1 MNPIKLIR
9 KLLKVL
15 RGGATFRQMFL
26 AILLGFAAGMIP
38 GVNLTLVLCI
48 VLLLILN
55 TNGGLAVLGYV
66 VGKALCL
73 LLAPVTFEI
82 GYFLIHGVGLM
93 GLIQTL
99 ADTPVLAL
107 LDLHVYCLLG
117 ALPLIIVLGGGMAWA
132 LSTIIMKA
140 RVGLA
145 AAADRSEKARK
156 VAGNL
161 FVRILLRIAF
171 GRQKE
176 TMAEMLEKSSPIF
189 LKGRLI
195 AGVVVIA
202 AILLGQYLFLDVL
215 ARKGLEAAIAEAGG
229 AEVNVRRADLSLLT
243 GRLVIEGLEVTDAAR
258 PTHNLVE
265 ADRIVTDVSI
275 ADLLA
280 RRLVVDA
287 VECEKMHTDTPR
299 AAPGEVYRQRR
310 PTDEDK
316 DRWNIDIGGLG
327 KITEYYDQ
335 AKKLH
340 QRIQKLKDYLKNTE
354 PHAQQGPPDKDRL
367 KEEARLRGYLRLSA
381 KDYLAKRPTWVI
393 RHAKVGGVKVAEGLP
408 GITVEGR
415 ELSSHPSLH
424 PHKMELKAYPDEDIA
439 KQLKEGLFGK
449 GGKDLGKKVEEG
461 LGGLKKLFGK

>member
-9 KLLKVL
+9 KLVKVL

-38 GVNLTLVLCI
+38 GVNLTLIACI

-82 GYFLIHGVGLM
+82 GYFLIHSAGLM

-117 ALPLIIVLGGGMAWA
+117 ALPLIIVLGGGMGLA
-132 LSTIIMKA
+132 LATIIVKGRA
-140 RVGLA
+140 GLA
-145 AAADRSEKARK
+145 AAGQKEKARK
-156 VAGNL
+156 VAENL

-176 TMAEMLEKSSPIF
+176 TMAEMAEKSSPIF

-195 AGVVVIA
+195 AGLVVIA
-202 AILLGQYLFLDVL
+202 AILVGQYLFLDVL
-215 ARKGLEAAIAEAGG
+215 ARKGLEAAIAQAGG
-229 AEVNVRRADLSLLT
+229 AEVNVRRANLSLLT
-243 GRLVIEGLEVTDAAR
+243 GHLVIEGLEVTDAAR
-258 PTHNLVE
+258 PSHNLVQ

-275 ADLLA
+275 EDLLA

-287 VECEKMHTDTPR
+287 VECEKIRTDAPR
-299 AAPGEVYRQRR
+299 AAPGEVYRERR

-327 KITEYYDQ
+327 KIKEYYDQ

-340 QRIQKLKDYLKNTE
+340 ERIQKLKEYLQDEE
-354 PHAQQGPPDKDRL
+354 PQAEEGPPDKERL

-393 RHAKVGGVKVAEGLP
+393 RHAKVGGVEVAKALP
-408 GITVEGR
+408 GITVEAR

-424 PHKMELKAYPDEDIA
+424 PRKMELKAYPDEDIA
-439 KQLKEGLFGK
+439 KRLKEGLFGK
-449 GGKDLGKKVEEG
+449 GGKDLGKTVEEG
-461 LGGLKKLFGK
+461 LGGLKKLFGR

>member
-1 MNPIKLIR
+1 
-9 KLLKVL
+9 V
-15 RGGATFRQMFL
+15 
-26 AILLGFAAGMIP
+26 LGFAAGMIP
-38 GVNLTLVLCI
+38 GVNLTLIACI

-55 TNGGLAVLGYV
+55 TNGGLAVMGYV

-82 GYFLIHGVGLM
+82 GYFLIHSAGLM

-117 ALPLIIVLGGGMAWA
+117 ALPLIVVLGGGMGWA
-132 LSTIIMKA
+132 LSTIILKA
-140 RVGLA
+140 RAGLA
-145 AAADRSEKARK
+145 AAGRKEKARK
-156 VAGNL
+156 VADNL
-161 FVRILLRIAF
+161 AVRILLRIAF
-171 GRQKE
+171 GRQKG
-176 TMAEMLEKSSPIF
+176 TMAEMAEKSSPIF

-195 AGVVVIA
+195 AGLVVIA
-202 AILLGQYLFLDVL
+202 AILVGQYLFLDCL
-215 ARKGLEAAIAEAGG
+215 ARKALEAAIAEAGG

-243 GRLVIEGLEVTDAAR
+243 GHLVIEGLQVTDAAR
-258 PTHNLVE
+258 PTHNLVQ
-265 ADRIVTDVSI
+265 ADRIVTDVSVE
-275 ADLLA
+275 DLLA

-287 VECEKMHTDTPR
+287 VECEKIRTDAPR
-299 AAPGEVYRQRR
+299 AAPGEVYRERR

-316 DRWNIDIGGLG
+316 ERWNIDIGELG

-340 QRIQKLKDYLKNTE
+340 ERIQKLKDYLRNEE
-354 PHAQQGPPDKDRL
+354 PQTAEGPPDKERL

-381 KDYLAKRPTWVI
+381 KDYLARRPTWVI
-393 RHAKVGGVKVAEGLP
+393 RHAKVGGVEVAEGLP

-424 PHKMELKAYPDEDIA
+424 PEKMELKAYPDEDIA
-439 KQLKEGLFGK
+439 KQLKEGIFGK
-449 GGKDLGKKVEEG
+449 GDKDLGKKLKEG

>member
-9 KLLKVL
+9 KLVKAL

-26 AILLGFAAGMIP
+26 AIVLGFAAGMIP
-38 GVNLTLVLCI
+38 GVNLTLIACI

-55 TNGGLAVLGYV
+55 TNGGLAVMGYL

-82 GYFLIHGVGLM
+82 GYFLIHSAGLM
-93 GLIQTL
+93 ALIQTL

-117 ALPLIIVLGGGMAWA
+117 ALPLIVVLGGGMGLA
-132 LSTIIMKA
+132 LGTLIMKA
-140 RVGLA
+140 RAGLA
-145 AAADRSEKARK
+145 AAGDRSEKARK
-156 VAGNL
+156 VADNL
-161 FVRILLRIAF
+161 AVRMLLRIAF
-171 GRQKE
+171 SRQKG
-176 TMAEMLEKSSPIF
+176 TMAEMAEKSSPIF

-195 AGVVVIA
+195 AGLVVIA
-202 AILLGQYLFLDVL
+202 SILVGQYLFLDRL

-243 GRLVIEGLEVTDAAR
+243 GHLVIEGLQVTDAGR
-258 PTHNLVE
+258 PTHNLVQ

-275 ADLLA
+275 EDLLA

-287 VECEKMHTDTPR
+287 VACEKMRTDAQR
-299 AAPGEVYRQRR
+299 DGPGEVYRER
-310 PTDEDK
+310 PATEEDK
-316 DRWNIDIGGLG
+316 ERWKIDIGGIG
-327 KITEYYDQ
+327 KIKEYYDQ

-340 QRIQKLKDYLKNTE
+340 ERIQKLKDYLQNEE
-354 PHAQQGPPDKDRL
+354 PQTAEGPPDKERL

-393 RHAKVGGVKVAEGLP
+393 RHAKVGGVEVAKGLP
-408 GITVEGR
+408 GITVEAR

-424 PHKMELKAYPDEDIA
+424 PEKMELKAYPDEDIA
-439 KQLKEGLFGK
+439 KQLKEGIFGK
-449 GGKDLGKKVEEG
+449 GDKDLGKKVEEG

>member
-9 KLLKVL
+9 KLVKVL

-38 GVNLTLVLCI
+38 GINLTLIACI

-55 TNGGLAVLGYV
+55 TNGGLAVMGYV

-82 GYFLIHGVGLM
+82 GYFLIHSAGLM

-117 ALPLIIVLGGGMAWA
+117 ALPLIVVLGGGMGLA
-132 LSTIIMKA
+132 LGTIILKA
-140 RVGLA
+140 RAGLA
-145 AAADRSEKARK
+145 AAGQKEKARK
-156 VAGNL
+156 VADNL
-161 FVRILLRIAF
+161 AIRILLRIAF
-171 GRQKE
+171 GRQKR
-176 TMAEMLEKSSPIF
+176 TMAEMAEKSSPIF

-195 AGVVVIA
+195 AGLVVIA
-202 AILLGQYLFLDVL
+202 AILLGQYLFLDCL

-243 GRLVIEGLEVTDAAR
+243 GHLVIEGLQVTDAAR
-258 PTHNLVE
+258 PTHNLVQ
-265 ADRIVTDVSI
+265 ADRIVTDVSVE
-275 ADLLA
+275 DLLA

-287 VECEKMHTDTPR
+287 VECEKIRTDVQR
-299 AAPGEVYRQRR
+299 AAPGEVYRERP

-316 DRWNIDIGGLG
+316 ERWNIDIGELG
-327 KITEYYDQ
+327 KIKEYYDQ

-340 QRIQKLKDYLKNTE
+340 ERIQKLKDYLQDEE
-354 PHAQQGPPDKDRL
+354 PRTAEGPPDKERL

-393 RHAKVGGVKVAEGLP
+393 RHAKVGGVEVAEGLP

-424 PHKMELKAYPDEDIA
+424 TEKMELKAYPDEDIA
-439 KQLKEGLFGK
+439 KQLKEGIFGK
-449 GGKDLGKKVEEG
+449 GDKDLGKKVKEG

>member
-1 MNPIKLIR
+1 MNPIKLMR
-9 KLLKVL
+9 KLVKAL

-38 GVNLTLVLCI
+38 GVNLTLIACI

-55 TNGGLAVLGYV
+55 TNGGLAVMGYV

-82 GYFLIHGVGLM
+82 GYLLIHSAGLM
-93 GLIQTL
+93 ALIQTL

-117 ALPLIIVLGGGMAWA
+117 ALPLIVVLGGGMGWA
-132 LSTIIMKA
+132 LGAIILKA
-140 RVGLA
+140 RAGLA
-145 AAADRSEKARK
+145 AAGQKEKARK
-156 VAGNL
+156 VADNL
-161 FVRILLRIAF
+161 AVRILLRIAF
-171 GRQKE
+171 GRQKG
-176 TMAEMLEKSSPIF
+176 TMAEMAEKSSPIF
-189 LKGRLI
+189 RKGRLI
-195 AGVVVIA
+195 AGLVVVA

-243 GRLVIEGLEVTDAAR
+243 GHLLIEGLQVTDAAR
-258 PTHNLVE
+258 PSHNLVQ
-265 ADRIVTDVSI
+265 ADRIVTDVSVE
-275 ADLLA
+275 DLLA

-287 VECEKMHTDTPR
+287 VACEKIRTDAQR
-299 AAPGEVYRQRR
+299 DRPGEVYRERP

-316 DRWNIDIGGLG
+316 ERWNIDIGGLG
-327 KITEYYDQ
+327 KITEYYEQ

-340 QRIQKLKDYLKNTE
+340 ERIQKLKDYLQDEE
-354 PHAQQGPPDKDRL
+354 PKTAEGPPDKERL

-393 RHAKVGGVKVAEGLP
+393 RHAKVGGVEVAEGLP

-424 PHKMELKAYPDEDIA
+424 PEKMELKAYPDEDIA
-439 KQLKEGLFGK
+439 KQLKEGIFGK
-449 GGKDLGKKVEEG
+449 GDKDLGKKVEEG

>member
-9 KLLKVL
+9 KLVKVL

-38 GVNLTLVLCI
+38 GINLTLIACI

-55 TNGGLAVLGYV
+55 TNGGLAVMGYV

-82 GYFLIHGVGLM
+82 GYLLIHSAGLM

-117 ALPLIIVLGGGMAWA
+117 ALPLIVVLGGGMGWA
-132 LSTIIMKA
+132 LGTIILKA
-140 RVGLA
+140 RAGLA
-145 AAADRSEKARK
+145 AAGQKEKARK
-156 VAGNL
+156 VADNL
-161 FVRILLRIAF
+161 VVRILLRIAF
-171 GRQKE
+171 GRQKR
-176 TMAEMLEKSSPIF
+176 TMAEMAEKSSPIF

-195 AGVVVIA
+195 AGLVVIA

-243 GRLVIEGLEVTDAAR
+243 GHLVIEGLQVTDAAR
-258 PTHNLVE
+258 PTHNLVQ
-265 ADRIVTDVSI
+265 ADRIVTDVSVE
-275 ADLLA
+275 ALLA

-287 VECEKMHTDTPR
+287 VECEKIRTDVQR
-299 AAPGEVYRQRR
+299 DAPGEVYRERP

-316 DRWNIDIGGLG
+316 KRWNIDIGGLG

-340 QRIQKLKDYLKNTE
+340 ERIQKLKDYLQDEEPQTE
-354 PHAQQGPPDKDRL
+354 EGPPDKERL

-393 RHAKVGGVKVAEGLP
+393 RHAKVGGVEVAQGLP

-424 PHKMELKAYPDEDIA
+424 TEKMELKAYPDEDIA
-439 KQLKEGLFGK
+439 KQLKEGIFGK
-449 GGKDLGKKVEEG
+449 GDKDLGKKVKEG

>member
-9 KLLKVL
+9 KLLKAL
-15 RGGATFRQMFL
+15 RGGATFRQIFL
-26 AILLGFAAGMIP
+26 AVLLGFAAGMIP
-38 GVNLTLVLCI
+38 GVNLTLILCI

-82 GYFLIHGVGLM
+82 GYFLIHGAGLM

-117 ALPLIIVLGGGMAWA
+117 ALPLIVVLGGGMAWA
-132 LSTIIMKA
+132 AGTIIMKA
-140 RVGLA
+140 RAGLA
-145 AAADRSEKARK
+145 AAGKSEKAQK

-189 LKGRLI
+189 LKSRLI
-195 AGVVVIA
+195 AGLVVIA
-202 AILLGQYLFLDVL
+202 AIFIGQYLFLDVL

-243 GRLVIEGLEVTDAAR
+243 GHLVIEGLQVTDAAR
-258 PTHNLVE
+258 PTHNLVQ
-265 ADRIVTDVSI
+265 ADRIVTDVSVE
-275 ADLLA
+275 DLLA
-280 RRLVVDA
+280 RRFVVDA
-287 VECEKMHTDTPR
+287 IECEKMRTDAPR
-299 AAPGEVYRQRR
+299 AAPGEVYRERP

-327 KITEYYDQ
+327 KIKEYYDQ

-340 QRIQKLKDYLKNTE
+340 ERIQKLKDYLQKKE
-354 PHAQQGPPDKDRL
+354 PQTQQGPPDKERL

-393 RHAKVGGVKVAEGLP
+393 RYAKVGGVEVAKGLP

-424 PHKMELKAYPDEDIA
+424 PQKMELKAYPDEDIA
-439 KQLKEGLFGK
+439 KQLKEGIFGK
-449 GGKDLGKKVEEG
+449 GDLGKKVEEG

>member
-9 KLLKVL
+9 KLVKVL

-38 GVNLTLVLCI
+38 GINLTLIACI

-55 TNGGLAVLGYV
+55 TNGGLAVMGYV

-82 GYFLIHGVGLM
+82 GYFLIHSAGLM

-117 ALPLIIVLGGGMAWA
+117 ALPLIVVLGGGMGLA
-132 LSTIIMKA
+132 LGTIILKA
-140 RVGLA
+140 RAGLA
-145 AAADRSEKARK
+145 AAGQKEKARK
-156 VAGNL
+156 VADNL
-161 FVRILLRIAF
+161 AIRILLRIAF
-171 GRQKE
+171 GRQKQ
-176 TMAEMLEKSSPIF
+176 TMAEMAEKSSPIF

-195 AGVVVIA
+195 AGLVVIA
-202 AILLGQYLFLDVL
+202 AILLGQYLFLDCL

-243 GRLVIEGLEVTDAAR
+243 GHLVIEGLQVTDAAR
-258 PTHNLVE
+258 PTHNLVQ
-265 ADRIVTDVSI
+265 ADRIVTDVSVE
-275 ADLLA
+275 DLLA

-287 VECEKMHTDTPR
+287 VECEKIRTDVQR
-299 AAPGEVYRQRR
+299 AAPGEVYRERP

-316 DRWNIDIGGLG
+316 ERWNIDIGELG
-327 KITEYYDQ
+327 KIKEYYDQ

-340 QRIQKLKDYLKNTE
+340 ERIQKLKDYLQDEE
-354 PHAQQGPPDKDRL
+354 PRAEEGPPDKERL

-393 RHAKVGGVKVAEGLP
+393 RRAKVGGVEVAEGLP

-424 PHKMELKAYPDEDIA
+424 TEKMELKAYPDEDIA
-439 KQLKEGLFGK
+439 KQLKEGIFGK
-449 GGKDLGKKVEEG
+449 GDKDLGKKVKEG